1 VRVVG
6 FVPRLL
12 PEKYPILMSICWLP
26 NRHRGDRF
34 DTIEFTEDRI
44 MRYCL
49 LMHYQEASEIGL
61 TEEDMA
67 PAMAAFQAY
76 ARDLD
81 KAGVLVTTQ
90 VLEPSAATTTV
101 TARNGSPEIQDGP
114 FADTKERLGGIFVI
128 DVPDL
133 DAALDWA
140 KRNPAAQWGSIE
152 IRPVAR
158 TYTGERGEWY
168 TP

>member
-1 VRVVG
+1 
-6 FVPRLL
+6 
-12 PEKYPILMSICWLP
+12 
-26 NRHRGDRF
+26 
-34 DTIEFTEDRI
+34 

-49 LMHYQEASEIGL
+49 LMHYQDASEIGL

-67 PAMAAFQAY
+67 PAKAAFHAY

-90 VLEPSAATTTV
+90 VLESSAATTTV
-101 TARNGSPEIQDGP
+101 IARNGSPEVQDGP

-140 KRNPAAQWGSIE
+140 KRNPAAAWGSIE
-152 IRPVAR
+152 IRPVAT
-158 TYTGERGEWY
+158 TYSPERGEWY

>member
-1 VRVVG
+1 
-6 FVPRLL
+6 
-12 PEKYPILMSICWLP
+12 
-26 NRHRGDRF
+26 
-34 DTIEFTEDRI
+34 

-61 TEEDMA
+61 TGEDMA

-81 KAGVLVTTQ
+81 EAGVLVTTQ
-90 VLEPSAATTTV
+90 VLESGALTTTV
-101 TARNGSPEIQDGP
+101 TARSGSPEIQDGP
-114 FADTKERLGGIFVI
+114 FADTKERLGGVFVI

-133 DAALDWA
+133 DVALDWA

>member
-1 VRVVG
+1 
-6 FVPRLL
+6 
-12 PEKYPILMSICWLP
+12 
-26 NRHRGDRF
+26 
-34 DTIEFTEDRI
+34 

-81 KAGVLVTTQ
+81 EAGVLVTTQ
-90 VLEPSAATTTV
+90 VLEPSELTTTF
-101 TARNGSPEIQDGP
+101 TARTGRPEIQDGP

-128 DVPDL
+128 DVADL

-140 KRNPAAQWGSIE
+140 RRNPAAAWGTIE
-152 IRPVAR
+152 IRPVGR
-158 TYTGERGEWY
+158 TYTGDRGEWY
-168 TP
+168 TPS

>member
-1 VRVVG
+1 
-6 FVPRLL
+6 
-12 PEKYPILMSICWLP
+12 
-26 NRHRGDRF
+26 
-34 DTIEFTEDRI
+34 

-49 LMHYQEASEIGL
+49 LMHYQEATELGL

-81 KAGVLVTTQ
+81 DAGVLLTTQ
-90 VLEPSAATTTV
+90 VLEPSVATTTV
-101 TARNGSPEIQDGP
+101 SARNGMPEVQDGP
-114 FADTKERLGGIFVI
+114 FADTRERLGGIFVI

-140 KRNPAAQWGSIE
+140 KRNPAAQFGSIE

-158 TYTGERGEWY
+158 TYTSERGEWF

>member
-1 VRVVG
+1 
-6 FVPRLL
+6 
-12 PEKYPILMSICWLP
+12 
-26 NRHRGDRF
+26 
-34 DTIEFTEDRI
+34 

-67 PAMAAFQAY
+67 PAKAAFHNY
-76 ARDLD
+76 ARDLEE
-81 KAGVLVTTQ
+81 AGVLVTTE
-90 VLEPSAATTTV
+90 VLDSSDATTTV
-101 TARNGSPEIQDGP
+101 TARNGKPEIQDGP

-128 DVPDL
+128 DVPNL

-140 KRNPAAQWGSIE
+140 KRNPAAAWGSIE
-152 IRPVAR
+152 IRPVATTFSR
-158 TYTGERGEWY
+158 ERGEWI

>member
-1 VRVVG
+1 
-6 FVPRLL
+6 
-12 PEKYPILMSICWLP
+12 MSIWRRP
-26 NRHRGDRF
+26 NRHRGDKL
-34 DTIEFTEDRI
+34 DTIDVTEDTT

-67 PAMAAFQAY
+67 PAMAAFLAY

-81 KAGVLVTTQ
+81 EAGVLLTTQ
-90 VLEPSAATTTV
+90 VLESSVATTTV
-101 TARNGSPEIQDGP
+101 TARNGTPQIQDGP

-128 DVPDL
+128 DVSDL
-133 DAALDWA
+133 DEALDWA
-140 KRNPAAQWGSIE
+140 KRNPAAAWGSIE

-158 TYTGERGEWY
+158 TYTSERGEWFQ
-168 TP
+168 P

>member
-1 VRVVG
+1 
-6 FVPRLL
+6 
-12 PEKYPILMSICWLP
+12 
-26 NRHRGDRF
+26 
-34 DTIEFTEDRI
+34 

-76 ARDLD
+76 AQDLD

-90 VLEPSAATTTV
+90 VLESSVATTTV
-101 TARNGSPEIQDGP
+101 TARDGKPEIQDGP
-114 FADTKERLGGIFVI
+114 FIDTKERLGGIFVI

-140 KRNPAAQWGSIE
+140 KRNPATAWGSIE

-158 TYTGERGEWY
+158 TYTGERGEWF

>member
-1 VRVVG
+1 M
-6 FVPRLL
+6 
-12 PEKYPILMSICWLP
+12 KMSIGRSP
-26 NRHRGDRF
+26 NRHPGEKL
-34 DTIEFTEDRI
+34 DTIDTIDTIDTPEDA

-49 LMHYQEASEIGL
+49 LMHYQEAGEIGL

-81 KAGVLVTTQ
+81 EAGVLLTTQ
-90 VLEPSAATTTV
+90 VLEATAATTTL
-101 TARNGSPEIQDGP
+101 TARHGTPEIQDGP

-128 DVPDL
+128 DVRNL
-133 DAALDWA
+133 DAALEWA

-158 TYTGERGEWY
+158 TYTHERGEWF